1 MKKVL
6 ISAYSLNFGGI
17 ETALITLLK
26 NISNKYD
33 ITLVLE
39 KKEGMFLEEVPKNVN
54 IITYKP
60 SNNKIV
66 FLRKIANFIKQQ
78 CFKLKYKNKYDF
90 SASYA
95 TYSLPCSFVARTAS
109 KNSCLW
115 VHNDF
120 LNFYN
125 NDESKYKEFFEK
137 LKIQEFKKIV
147 FVSENDKNVFT
158 KIFEQY
164 ENKCIK
170 CNNLI
175 DYKKIIEKSNE
186 KVDDFEKDDNIKTFI
201 NIGRHDEKQ
210 KRLSRIINA
219 CKRLNNEGYEFQ
231 FLFVGDG
238 QDSLKYKEMAKDMHN
253 IIFLGAKANPYPYLK
268 KSDCMVMSSDF
279 EGYPVVFI
287 EAMILDKP
295 IITTDV
301 SDSMKDVK
309 DKYGMVTEK
318 TEDGMY
324 NAIKEFLKNGF
335 KIQEF
340 NPEKYNEGILETLD
354 EIFS

>member
-26 NISNKYD
+26 NISDKYD

-66 FLRKIANFIKQQ
+66 LFRKMANFIKQQ
-78 CFKLKYKNKYDF
+78 IFKLKYKNKFDF

-95 TYSLPCSFVARTAS
+95 TYSFPCSFVARTAS

-125 NDESKYKEFFEK
+125 NDKEKYKKFFED
-137 LKIQEFKKIV
+137 LKVQDFNKII
-147 FVSENDKNVFT
+147 FVSENDKDVFT
-158 KIFEQY
+158 KIFSQY

-175 DYKKIIEKSNE
+175 DYKKILIKADEKIE
-186 KVDDFEKDDNIKTFI
+186 DFEKEDNIKTLI

-210 KRLSRIINA
+210 KKLSRIINA

-238 QDSLKYKEMAKDMHN
+238 QDRLKYKEMAKIGSFDTQVGKTGSYEIWIYTN
-253 IIFLGAKANPYPYLK
+253 DPGN
-268 KSDCMVMSSDF
+268 
-279 EGYPVVFI
+279 
-287 EAMILDKP
+287 KP
-295 IITTDV
+295 GRG
-301 SDSMKDVK
+301 SGS
-309 DKYGMVTEK
+309 G
-318 TEDGMY
+318 
-324 NAIKEFLKNGF
+324 NRR
-335 KIQEF
+335 QR
-340 NPEKYNEGILETLD
+340 P
-354 EIFS
+354 SP